1 MDPLKHRV
9 YTCPE
14 GCCGVFIPHYV
25 DIRKIEREHAE
36 DVKKEKRIRK
46 HKKIAVEEKNYTLR
60 MSHNN

>member
-46 HKKIAVEEKNYTLR
+46 HKKNRCGRKKLHSQNEP
-60 MSHNN
+60 